1 MAGKIKPLLGK
12 RLGIV
17 GKGGAGKTTTTVLLA
32 NALRENG
39 YGVCILDADSTNIG
53 LHRALGL
60 ASAPASLI
68 DYFGGMVF
76 SGGAVTCPV
85 DDPTPLPDADLL
97 LEDLPDGYHHENP
110 AGIKLLTAGKIGDL
124 GPGAGCDGPINKIA
138 RDVRILSENSQLVT
152 LVDFKAGFED
162 SARGAITGLDWI
174 LAVVDPTQASIQMS
188 VHMQAMLRKIHAGVP
203 PATEHLE
210 SPEAVELAKRLFKE
224 TKVKGVLVILN
235 RIRDDEMEAYLRDQL
250 KADGIEPIGVF
261 YEEPSLTTAWLKGQA
276 FDGPRLDEAAQKI
289 VEALETVEKRYLKD

>member
-1 MAGKIKPLLGK
+1 MAGDIKPLLGK

-32 NALRENG
+32 NALRKNG
-39 YGVCILDADSTNIG
+39 YEVCILDADSTNIG

-60 ASAPASLI
+60 ASAPDSLI

-97 LEDLPDGYHHENP
+97 LEDLPDEYYHENQ
-110 AGIKLLTAGKIGDL
+110 AGIRLLTAGKIGDL

-138 RDVRILSENSQLVT
+138 RDVRILREGSQPVT

-162 SARGAITGLDWI
+162 SARGAITSLDWI
-174 LAVVDPTQASIQMS
+174 IVVVDPTQASIQMS
-188 VHMQAMLRKIHAGVP
+188 IHMQAMLEKIHAGVP
-203 PATEHLE
+203 PATQHLE
-210 SPEAVELAKRLFKE
+210 SPEAVALAKRLFKE

-235 RIRDDEMEAYLRDQL
+235 RVRDEEMETYLRDEL

-261 YEEPSLTTAWLKGQA
+261 YEDPSLTTAWLKGQA
-276 FDGPRLDEAAQKI
+276 FDGPRLDEAAQEI
-289 VEALETVEKRYLKD
+289 IRSLESAEKHSTKE